1 VNFNGRMIKGLD
13 EKSPISK
20 SPVTS
25 DSIHRINAG
34 SPRSRVFMRG
44 QMKGDFMIKR
54 DQRRRSYIVNKPLQY
69 RFLAIILIYCL
80 TIVFFLAVFLF
91 VPDIIRMQDESLS
104 LEARA
109 GAANK
114 ILTLHAR
121 VWPAVIAIICV
132 AGFHSFRSFHRLI
145 GPLHRFRSV
154 FEQVGNGNLSFTVR
168 IREKDYLHQEEAALN
183 EMLGMITA
191 RVRTIQET
199 GAEALKSLGEL
210 ERKLSE
216 VPNWSKAHKE
226 VVRHHRLRLE
236 KLLVTAQ
243 YFRVS
248 KRDQKDDDTRA

>member
-1 VNFNGRMIKGLD
+1 MQ
-13 EKSPISK
+13 
-20 SPVTS
+20 
-25 DSIHRINAG
+25 
-34 SPRSRVFMRG
+34 G
-44 QMKGDFMIKR
+44 QGKGDFMTKG

-80 TIVFFLAVFLF
+80 TIVLFLAVFLF

-121 VWPAVIAIICV
+121 VWPAAIAIICV

-154 FEQVGNGNLSFTVR
+154 FEQVGRGQLRYTVK

-183 EMLGMITA
+183 EMLGMLA
-191 RVRTIQET
+191 GRVKSIQQA

-210 ERKLSE
+210 EGKVKQS
-216 VPNWSKAHKE
+216 PNWSETHQS
-226 VVRHHRLRLE
+226 VMRHHRLRLE
-236 KLLVTAQ
+236 KLLDTAR
-243 YFRVS
+243 YFRVGEAEE
-248 KRDQKDDDTRA
+248 KDDGTSA

>member
-1 VNFNGRMIKGLD
+1 M
-13 EKSPISK
+13 
-20 SPVTS
+20 T
-25 DSIHRINAG
+25 
-34 SPRSRVFMRG
+34 RG
-44 QMKGDFMIKR
+44 

-80 TIVFFLAVFLF
+80 TIVLFLAIFLF
-91 VPDIIRMQDESLS
+91 VPDIIRMQDENLS

-154 FEQVGNGNLSFTVR
+154 FEQVGKGQLIFRVK

-183 EMLGMITA
+183 EMLGMIA
-191 RVRTIQET
+191 GKIKSIQQA
-199 GAEALKSLGEL
+199 GSEALKSLGEL
-210 ERKLSE
+210 EGKMNE
-216 VPNWSKAHKE
+216 VPNWSETHKAAM
-226 VVRHHRLRLE
+226 RHHRQRLE
-236 KLLVTAQ
+236 KLLNTAQ
-243 YFRVS
+243 YFS
-248 KRDQKDDDTRA
+248 LSEAEEKDDGTSA